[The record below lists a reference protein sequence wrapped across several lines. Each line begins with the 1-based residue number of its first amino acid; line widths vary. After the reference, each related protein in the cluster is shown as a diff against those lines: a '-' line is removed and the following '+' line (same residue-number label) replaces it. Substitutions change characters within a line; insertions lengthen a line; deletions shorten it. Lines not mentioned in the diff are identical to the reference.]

1 MPRFFYEHKALLA
14 VMAKAFLFILLS
26 LVIVGAYFYAPLA
39 KGLKEYTRVLY
50 FHVPAAWV
58 TVLAFLISAWYSLQ
72 YLRKRDMMLDAYAAA
87 ANQLGILY
95 CLVTTV
101 TGAMWAK
108 ASWGAYWNW
117 DPRQTSIFILLL
129 IYAAYF
135 SLRSAVENDQ
145 DRARLSAVYSLLAF
159 ATVPFFI
166 FIIPRIYESLHPDP
180 LINAQAKIKMN
191 IKMLQ
196 VFLSSLTG
204 FTLLF
209 LWLFNLKKR
218 IIKLS
223 VHFEEIEEEY
233 E

>member
-1 MPRFFYEHKALLA
+1 MIRFFNANKSVLALLG
-14 VMAKAFLFILLS
+14 KLFLFLLLS
-26 LVIVGAYFYAPLA
+26 GVIIAAYYYAPLA
-39 KGLKEYTRVLY
+39 KGLKEYTRVMY

-58 TVLAFLISAWYSLQ
+58 TVLAFLISAWYS
-72 YLRKRDMMLDAYAAA
+72 YLYLKKRDLILDAYAAA

-135 SLRSAVENDQ
+135 SLRSAIENDQ

-180 LINAQAKIKMN
+180 LINDQAKIKMN

-196 VFLSSLTG
+196 VFLSSLGG

-209 LWLFNLKKR
+209 LWMLNLKKR
-218 IIKLS
+218 IIRLS
-223 VHFEEIEEEY
+223 AYFEEIEEEN